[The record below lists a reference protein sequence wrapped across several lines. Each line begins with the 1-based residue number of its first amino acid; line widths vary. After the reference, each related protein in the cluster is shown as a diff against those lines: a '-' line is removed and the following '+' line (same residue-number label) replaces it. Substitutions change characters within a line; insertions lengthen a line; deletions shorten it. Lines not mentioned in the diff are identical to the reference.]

1 MPETIE
7 WWRGAVIYQVYL
19 RSFADSNG
27 DGIGDLRGLEG
38 KLDYIASLGVD
49 AIWISP
55 FFASP
60 MMDFGYDVADYNAVD
75 PMFGTIEDFDR
86 VVERAHAL
94 GLRIVLDQVWSHT
107 SDQHDWFNASRRR
120 RDSAEADW
128 YVWADPK
135 PDGSPPNNWLS
146 VFGGCAWHWEPR
158 RRQYYLHH
166 FLPSQPQLNL
176 RHPAVVGAL
185 FESANFWLRRGV
197 DGFRFDAVDFM
208 LHDPQLRDNPPAFTP
223 DGQAPLRPFRMQR
236 HLYDMMHPDT
246 AAWVARIRRFMD
258 GYEHRLTLGEISSE
272 TGAFGRIGNLTGDGG
287 TRLNMAYTLGVMKG
301 DFSAAIVK
309 QIVESAMAAEG
320 EGWFCWS
327 FSNHDVARVATR
339 WNPKPDGTDR
349 FAKLALALLFFLR
362 GSVSL
367 YQGEELGLP
376 EAEIG
381 LADMRDPYG
390 ITYYPEF
397 RGRDGSRTPM
407 PWRHDRPNGCFT
419 TAERPWLP
427 MQQDH
432 RARAV
437 DVQENEP
444 GSCLA
449 ATRALL
455 AWRRRD
461 ETLRCGALDLLPCEE
476 PLVALRR
483 HDRETSHDVLAIFNI
498 GGETI
503 RLDDLPLPELT
514 PVSIEGFE
522 GKRRGNWLEL
532 PPFGVYFASS
542 HV

>member
-1 MPETIE
+1 MQKTTE
-7 WWRGAVIYQVYL
+7 WWRGAVVYQVYL

-27 DGIGDLRGLEG
+27 DGVGDLKGLES
-38 KLDYIASLGVD
+38 KLPYIADLGVD

-55 FFASP
+55 FFTSP
-60 MMDFGYDVADYNAVD
+60 MMDFGYDVADYNTVD
-75 PMFGTIEDFDR
+75 PLFGTLDDFDR
-86 VVERAHAL
+86 VVESAHRL
-94 GLRIVLDQVWSHT
+94 GLKIILDQVWSHT
-107 SDQHDWFNASRRR
+107 SDQHAWFNASRRK
-120 RDSAEADW
+120 RDGAEADW

-146 VFGGCAWHWEPR
+146 VFGGCAWAWEPR

-166 FLPSQPQLNL
+166 FLASQPKLNL

-208 LHDPQLRDNPPAFTP
+208 LHDPALRDNPPALTP

-236 HLYDMMHPDT
+236 HIHDMMHPET
-246 AAWVARIRRFMD
+246 AHWVSRIRSFMD
-258 GYEHRLTLGEISSE
+258 CYDDRLTLGEISSE
-272 TGAFGRIGNLTGDGG
+272 AGAFNRIEALTGEKG

-301 DFSAAIVK
+301 EFSATILK
-309 QIVESAMAAEG
+309 QIIDSAMAAEQ

-339 WNPKPDGTDR
+339 WHPAPDGTAG

-367 YQGEELGLP
+367 YQGEELGLT
-376 EAEIG
+376 EAEID

-419 TAERPWLP
+419 TARPWLP
-427 MQQDH
+427 MPDAH
-432 RARAV
+432 RRHAV
-437 DVQENEP
+437 DVQEADP
-444 GSCLA
+444 HSCLA

-455 AWRRRD
+455 RWRKNNYA
-461 ETLRCGALDLLPCEE
+461 LRCGELELLPSTD
-476 PLVALRR
+476 PLVMVRR
-483 HDRETSHDVLAIFNI
+483 HDRDGGRQAFAAFNL
-498 GGETI
+498 GNAPL
-503 RLDDLPLPELT
+503 RLDNPSIAGLDAVRLAGFER
-514 PVSIEGFE
+514 VESGNSIE
-522 GKRRGNWLEL
+522 LL
-532 PPFGVYFASS
+532 PFGAFFAESPAE
-542 HV
+542 